1 MKFIIVLGVILAVVT
16 ARPSPSSRRR
26 LSRLSLQLVET
37 DDDDEIVNNEKYDH
51 RHNAHHLTPSTAT
64 NRADRAGNE
73 ALRERLEQEE
83 RRENEQLRA
92 RLEREFESAKSEAE
106 SNAQVAAEAKN
117 LRENTKQSSETQ
129 QTQNQ
134 KPEVQPEVN
143 QVPEPQKSS
152 EVSEPNE
159 PKQTVKQFPVKA
171 TTPLRN
177 SDLRTPDVNDYNQV
191 PVHMP
196 ITVAAPANSQVQL
209 AQPVQGSASIASL
222 LQRLSNLATGPSK
235 ASPTPPPS
243 NPTKYRNR
251 GAVKVQYVP
260 SSSSNPDARYL
271 GSLHFRYIA
280 PNELQQSQQVN
291 HENKGDAKNLL
302 LSSFNPRYFTA
313 LRNYLRSAAELQDLA
328 QKAAQRSGPSWRN
341 SQ

>member
-64 NRADRAGNE
+64 
-73 ALRERLEQEE
+73 
-83 RRENEQLRA
+83 
-92 RLEREFESAKSEAE
+92 
-106 SNAQVAAEAKN
+106 
-117 LRENTKQSSETQ
+117 
-129 QTQNQ
+129 
-134 KPEVQPEVN
+134 
-143 QVPEPQKSS
+143 
-152 EVSEPNE
+152 
-159 PKQTVKQFPVKA
+159 
-171 TTPLRN
+171 
-177 SDLRTPDVNDYNQV
+177 QV

>member
-209 AQPVQGSASIASL
+209 AQPVQ
-222 LQRLSNLATGPSK
+222 
-235 ASPTPPPS
+235 
-243 NPTKYRNR
+243 KYRNR